1 MQPLADEHF
10 LLTTKLTM
18 PLKSLKNCIARPR
31 LYEKLGRVTQGACT
45 LLAAPAGF
53 GKTCLVGTWLRTY
66 YPTASWVTLDTK
78 DNDPACFWRYVINAL
93 SQHEAAI
100 AERFE
105 QWHTRSPV
113 ANETMLTLLI
123 NTLSDIPHDVL
134 LVLDDYQYITQDSI
148 HQMITFLLEHQPAHF
163 HLLILSRSNPPL
175 PLARL
180 RVKGLLSEIRAQ
192 DLRFTLDET
201 IAFLSMTTGLTLCPQ
216 DVVMLD
222 WHTEG
227 WAAGLRLAAISLQHF
242 ADPAATVR
250 SIRSY
255 DGENRHVFHYL
266 EQEVLAQ
273 QPEDI
278 THFLYTTSILETF
291 TPELCDAVT
300 TRQNAWAILTH
311 LLQHDLFL
319 LTLNTQ
325 EGWYRYHRLFKNL
338 LQQRLKQRQ
347 ETELQQLHDRA
358 SRWYEEQGYYVEA
371 TSHAFKAANLERAIT
386 LIEKHAWSFMRR
398 GEVELVNFWLA
409 RLPECFCD
417 GHPLISYL
425 RACIYQLHA
434 CYPEYE
440 KAMLCAEK
448 VWQKE
453 QNDEMLSRIYDT
465 RAYDAMINGAGVQA
479 IEYAQKA
486 LELAPTEEIQIHASA
501 TIALGAGNQLL
512 GNTLQAR
519 LAFIK
524 GYHLCLKSHQ
534 TAMALIAVTHLAEI
548 QASQG
553 RLNEAI
559 QTLQQELPEIG
570 KSTQRGRSIIHLR
583 LCELY
588 REWND
593 IPRAQ
598 MHWQQ
603 AIKLINN
610 LPSQKFLLTESYLSR
625 ARLLW
630 IQGHDEEALQQLDQA
645 EQHPQL
651 TTRNRILLA
660 QLTACRIQILLADDK
675 LDEALSWVQAHPPM
689 QETPLVD
696 EQEAWAITQARLY
709 LAQQSYQQAL
719 NALEGPLQLAH
730 EQERKA
736 SIIKLLELQAMVYQ
750 AQGVISQAF
759 QSLEHALTLARTGGY
774 IRIFLDEGLQMGKL
788 LNDYSQSFQK
798 RGQGQQ
804 QEMDLH
810 YLHNLFAAF
819 SPETQTHPWCNM
831 SVNEMPPFEKLS
843 DRELKVLHMI
853 TYGLSNQEIADSLLV
868 SISTI
873 KTHLNNVYA
882 KLRVHTRLQAV
893 TKAYDLGIIAHT
905 TSMPDTIISE
915 DTK

>member
-10 LLTTKLTM
+10 LLSTKLTM
-18 PLKSLKNCIARPR
+18 PLKSLKNCISRPR
-31 LYEKLGRVTQGACT
+31 LYERLGKTTQGACT

-53 GKTCLVGTWLRTY
+53 GKTCLVGTWLRAY
-66 YPTASWVTLDTK
+66 HPTASWVTLDAK
-78 DNDPACFWRYVINAL
+78 DNDPTCFWHYIIHAL
-93 SQHEAAI
+93 SQHETAI
-100 AERFE
+100 AERFA
-105 QWHTRSPV
+105 QWHTHSPD
-113 ANETMLTLLI
+113 ETMLTLLI

-134 LVLDDYQYITQDSI
+134 LVLDDYQHITRECI
-148 HQMITFLLEHQPAHF
+148 HQMLTFLLEHQPAHF

-180 RVKGLLSEIRAQ
+180 RVKGLLGEIRAQ

-201 IAFLSMTTGLTLCPQ
+201 VTFLSMATGLTLSSQ
-216 DVVMLD
+216 DVALLD

-227 WAAGLRLAAISLQHF
+227 WAAGLRLAAISLQRF
-242 ADPAATVR
+242 ADPATTVR

-255 DGENRHVFHYL
+255 NGENRHVFHYL
-266 EQEVLAQ
+266 AQEVLAQ
-273 QPEDI
+273 QPEEV

-291 TPELCDAVT
+291 TPALCDTIT
-300 TRQNAWAILTH
+300 THQNASAILTH

-338 LQQRLKQRQ
+338 LQQHLKQRQ

-358 SRWYEEQGYYVEA
+358 SHWYEEQGYYVEA
-371 TSHAFKAANLERAIT
+371 ISHAFEAANLEHAIT
-386 LIEKHAWSFMRR
+386 LIEQHAWSFMRR

-409 RLPECFCD
+409 RLPECFYA

-434 CYPEYE
+434 RYPEYE
-440 KAMLCAEK
+440 KAMLCAEN

-453 QNDEMLSRIYDT
+453 QNDEMLSRVYDT
-465 RAYDAMINGAGVQA
+465 RAYNAMINGAGVQA

-534 TAMALIAVTHLAEI
+534 TTMALIAVTHLAEI
-548 QASQG
+548 QTTQG
-553 RLNEAI
+553 KLSEAI

-593 IPRAQ
+593 VPQAQ

-603 AIKLINN
+603 AIQLMNN
-610 LPSQKFLLTESYLSR
+610 LPSQKFLLAESYLHR

-630 IQGHDEEALQQLDQA
+630 IQGHAEEALQQLDQA

-651 TTRNRILLA
+651 TTRNHILQA

-675 LDEALSWVQAHPPM
+675 LDEALRWVQAHPPI
-689 QETPLVD
+689 QGTPLVD

-709 LAQQSYQQAL
+709 LAQHSYQQAL
-719 NALEGPLQLAH
+719 NILEGPLQLAH
-730 EQERKA
+730 AQGRKA
-736 SIIKLLELQAMVYQ
+736 SIIKLLVPQAMVYQ

-759 QSLEHALTLARTGGY
+759 QSLEYALTLARMGGY
-774 IRIFLDEGLQMGKL
+774 IRIFLDEGLPMGKL
-788 LNDYSQSFQK
+788 LNDYAQNFQK
-798 RGQGQQ
+798 KGQGQQ
-804 QEMDLH
+804 QEMGLR
-810 YLHNLFAAF
+810 YLHNLLAAF
-819 SPETQTHPWCNM
+819 SPETQTPSW
-831 SVNEMPPFEKLS
+831 SSTSSAELPPFEKLS

-853 TYGLSNQEIADSLLV
+853 ADGLSNQGIADSLLV

-873 KTHLNNVYA
+873 KTHLNNIYA

-905 TSMPDTIISE
+905 TNMPDTIISSE